1 MKLPE
6 MDFKAAM
13 TEWVALKAQ
22 LAAARK
28 DLGVLNGREKDLRAF
43 VTKHMKDNEIDTVKV
58 QDKVKVNFKTK
69 KTKGS
74 LTKDVIKKGLTNYF
88 GGNEA
93 QVEGAWNA
101 IQDAAPIKESDG
113 VMVTGLKALL
123 EA

>member
-1 MKLPE
+1 

-28 DLGVLNGREKDLRAF
+28 DLSVLNGREKDLRKF
-43 VTKHMKDNEIDTVKV
+43 VTKHMKEQEIDTVKV

-69 KTKGS
+69 KTKGP
-74 LTKDVIKKGLTNYF
+74 LTKEVIKTGLGTFF

-93 QVEGAWNA
+93 QVEGAFQA
-101 IQDAAPIKESDG
+101 ILDAAPIKETDG

>member
-1 MKLPE
+1 

-13 TEWVALKAQ
+13 TEWVGLKTQ

-28 DLGVLNGREKDLRAF
+28 DLTVLNQREKDLRQF
-43 VTKHMKDNEIDTVKV
+43 VTRHMKENEIDTVKV

-69 KTKGS
+69 TTKGS
-74 LTKDVIKKGLTNYF
+74 LTKDVIKKGLGTFF

-93 QVEGAWNA
+93 QVEGAFQA
-101 IQDAAPIKESDG
+101 ILDAAPTKQSDG

>member
-1 MKLPE
+1 
-6 MDFKAAM
+6 MDFKTAM

-28 DLGVLNGREKDLRAF
+28 DLGTLNTREKDLRKF
-43 VTKHMKDNEIDTVKV
+43 VTLHMQQNEIDTVKV
-58 QDKVKVNFKTK
+58 QDKVKVNLKVK

-74 LTKDVIKKGLTNYF
+74 ITKDVILRGLRSFF

-101 IQDAAPIKESDG
+101 IQDSAPTKETAS
-113 VMVTGLKALL
+113 VSVTGLKDVTP
-123 EA
+123 

>member
-1 MKLPE
+1 

-13 TEWVALKAQ
+13 TEWVTLKTQ

-28 DLGVLNGREKDLRAF
+28 DLSVLNNREKDLRKF
-43 VTKHMKDNEIDTVKV
+43 VTQHMKQHEIDTVKV

-69 KTKGS
+69 KVKGS
-74 LTKDVIKKGLTNYF
+74 LTKDVIKKGLGTFF

-93 QVEGAWNA
+93 QVEGAFQA
-101 IQDAAPIKESDG
+101 ILDAAPVKETDG

>member
-1 MKLPE
+1 
-6 MDFKAAM
+6 MDFKNAM

-28 DLGVLNGREKDLRAF
+28 DLGTLNKREKDLRKF
-43 VTKHMKDNEIDTVKV
+43 VTTHMKQNEIDTVKV
-58 QDKVKVNFKTK
+58 QDKVKVNLKVK

-74 LTKDVIKKGLTNYF
+74 ITKDVIVKGLRSFF

-101 IQDAAPIKESDG
+101 IQDAAPVKETST
-113 VMVTGLKALL
+113 VSVSGLKAL
-123 EA
+123 EP

>member
-1 MKLPE
+1 
-6 MDFKAAM
+6 MDFKEAM

-28 DLGVLNGREKDLRAF
+28 DLSVLNKREKDLRKF
-43 VTKHMKDNEIDTVKV
+43 VTKEMKEREIDTVKV

-69 KTKGS
+69 KTKGP
-74 LTKDVIKKGLTNYF
+74 LTKEVIKKGLGTYF

-93 QVEGAWNA
+93 QVEGAFQA
-101 IQDAAPIKESDG
+101 ILDAAPVKETDG
-113 VMVTGLKALL
+113 VMVTGLKSVL

>member
-1 MKLPE
+1 
-6 MDFKAAM
+6 MDFKQAM

-28 DLGVLNGREKDLRAF
+28 DLSVLNGREKDLRKF
-43 VTKHMKDNEIDTVKV
+43 VTRHMKEQEIDTVKV

-69 KTKGS
+69 KTKGP
-74 LTKDVIKKGLTNYF
+74 LTKDVIKKGLSTFF

-93 QVEGAWNA
+93 QVEGAFQA
-101 IQDAAPIKESDG
+101 ILDAAPVKESDG

>member
-1 MKLPE
+1 
-6 MDFKAAM
+6 MDFKEAM

-28 DLGVLNGREKDLRAF
+28 DLGVLNKREKDLRKF
-43 VTKHMKDNEIDTVKV
+43 VTISMKEREIDTVKV

-69 KTKGS
+69 KTKGPI
-74 LTKDVIKKGLTNYF
+74 TKDVIKKGLGTFF

-93 QVEGAWNA
+93 QVEGAFQA
-101 IQDAAPIKESDG
+101 ILDAAPVKETDG
-113 VMVTGLKALL
+113 VTVTGLNSVL

>member
-1 MKLPE
+1 
-6 MDFKAAM
+6 MDFKEAM

-28 DLGVLNGREKDLRAF
+28 DLGVLNKREKDLRQL
-43 VTKHMKDNEIDTVKV
+43 VTRTMKEREIDTVKV

-69 KTKGS
+69 KTKS
-74 LTKDVIKKGLTNYF
+74 PITKEVIKTGLTTYF

-93 QVEGAWNA
+93 QVEGAFQA
-101 IQDAAPIKESDG
+101 ILDAAPMKESDG
-113 VMVTGLKALL
+113 VMVTGLKAML

>member
-1 MKLPE
+1 
-6 MDFKAAM
+6 MDFKNAM

-28 DLGVLNGREKDLRAF
+28 DLGTLNEREKELRKF
-43 VTKHMKDNEIDTVKV
+43 VTVHMQQNEIDTVKI
-58 QDKVKVNFKTK
+58 QDKVKVNFKVK

-74 LTKDVIKKGLTNYF
+74 ITKDVILRGLRSFF

-101 IQDAAPIKESDG
+101 IQDSAPTKETAS
-113 VMVTGLKALL
+113 VSVSGLKELTP
-123 EA
+123 